1 MADHYFPNE
10 NLTETQFKVQ
20 LCDIIIEIPKLSNL
34 VPNIINSYNLCLIN
48 YSITMA
54 DLKKKKKFPVCDDSL
69 NLISSPRETEG
80 FLYIYSYLELAE

>member
-1 MADHYFPNE
+1 
-10 NLTETQFKVQ
+10 
-20 LCDIIIEIPKLSNL
+20 
-34 VPNIINSYNLCLIN
+34 
-48 YSITMA
+48 MA